1 MTKWC
6 NGSTTDHNTDH
17 HRLRHQN
24 DVNNTPIE
32 ELRPASERAN
42 KIGQDYDY
50 LASES
55 CSGQKITTD
64 HTKTTLKGCI

>member
-1 MTKWC
+1 MT
-6 NGSTTDHNTDH
+6 S
-17 HRLRHQN
+17 
-24 DVNNTPIE
+24 NNTPIG